1 VVSSSSTVLD
11 KKEMSLNGLEHT
23 DIQNIKETELLKAK
37 EHAEE
42 SDRLKSA
49 FLANMSHEI
58 TPMNGTRIRKFI
70 ERTRTDGRN
79 AANTSLIESGV
90 RMLNIINDI
99 VDISKIEAG
108 LMEVN
113 VQQVNINKQ
122 IEFIYTFFKPQIREK
137 GTAFDSEIFY
147 LKEKLL

>member
-1 VVSSSSTVLD
+1 MQQEYVS
-11 KKEMSLNGLEHT
+11 
-23 DIQNIKETELLKAK
+23 I
-37 EHAEE
+37 
-42 SDRLKSA
+42 
-49 FLANMSHEI
+49 
-58 TPMNGTRIRKFI
+58 I
-70 ERTRTDGRN
+70 E
-79 AANTSLIESGV
+79 ESGV

-137 GTAFDSEIFY
+137 GLHCVMKILY

>member
-1 VVSSSSTVLD
+1 MQQEYVS
-11 KKEMSLNGLEHT
+11 KE
-23 DIQNIKETELLKAK
+23 
-37 EHAEE
+37 
-42 SDRLKSA
+42 
-49 FLANMSHEI
+49 
-58 TPMNGTRIRKFI
+58 
-70 ERTRTDGRN
+70 
-79 AANTSLIESGV
+79 ESGV

-122 IEFIYTFFKPQIREK
+122 IEFIYTFFLQKDLHCIMK
-137 GTAFDSEIFY
+137 ILY

>member
-1 VVSSSSTVLD
+1 MQQEYVS
-11 KKEMSLNGLEHT
+11 
-23 DIQNIKETELLKAK
+23 I
-37 EHAEE
+37 
-42 SDRLKSA
+42 
-49 FLANMSHEI
+49 
-58 TPMNGTRIRKFI
+58 I
-70 ERTRTDGRN
+70 E
-79 AANTSLIESGV
+79 ESGV

-137 GTAFDSEIFY
+137 DCIVMKILY

>member
-1 VVSSSSTVLD
+1 
-11 KKEMSLNGLEHT
+11 MNGILGFA
-23 DIQNIKETELLKAK
+23 DLLKEPGLGEK
-37 EHAEE
+37 C
-42 SDRLKSA
+42 SK
-49 FLANMSHEI
+49 
-58 TPMNGTRIRKFI
+58 
-70 ERTRTDGRN
+70 
-79 AANTSLIESGV
+79 NTSLIEESGV

-137 GTAFDSEIFY
+137 DCIV
-147 LKEKLL
+147 

>member
-1 VVSSSSTVLD
+1 MQQEYVS
-11 KKEMSLNGLEHT
+11 
-23 DIQNIKETELLKAK
+23 I
-37 EHAEE
+37 
-42 SDRLKSA
+42 
-49 FLANMSHEI
+49 
-58 TPMNGTRIRKFI
+58 I
-70 ERTRTDGRN
+70 E
-79 AANTSLIESGV
+79 ESGV

-137 GTAFDSEIFY
+137 DCIV
-147 LKEKLL
+147 

>member
-1 VVSSSSTVLD
+1 MQQEYVS
-11 KKEMSLNGLEHT
+11 
-23 DIQNIKETELLKAK
+23 I
-37 EHAEE
+37 
-42 SDRLKSA
+42 
-49 FLANMSHEI
+49 
-58 TPMNGTRIRKFI
+58 I
-70 ERTRTDGRN
+70 E
-79 AANTSLIESGV
+79 ESGV

-137 GTAFDSEIFY
+137 DCIDN
-147 LKEKLL
+147 EKYFT